1 MANPPVPSVDPVT
14 GKLPDLVIGELGTR
28 FASRNVLNIYDF
40 GAVDVSKMDISTP
53 ELLAK
58 APSSQNAIDAALAV
72 AAGLTANETRVLIQI
87 PYGAIRGTIKVTSS
101 FICFSGPG
109 SLVDGQLVFQP
120 PNTGQQLRFHSIVWN
135 MGFKPLNADLAR
147 TETGIRIVAGAS
159 IEIMSN
165 RFRDCPKAVHLDS
178 WADSSGQQ
186 NKTIDIHN
194 NQMTNVDYGVYAPL
208 KGVNTWDTHADS
220 KFNENQVRNAYISH
234 VWVEGADGF
243 DVIGNTMFH
252 VGRDSNDM
260 FHKVMKTHSVYF
272 GPRSNFLIIGTNK
285 IFESGLA
292 GIYLKHVHTATLEAN
307 MLAWCGQNKQTPSIL
322 VETSADLR
330 TGAINID
337 GNTCDEG
344 TSHGIAIIG
353 SGNAGNVTIPDNNVI
368 TLVGDTARN
377 VYRGDSMGNGP
388 IITNDIAR
396 IFVAST
402 VSVLPRI
409 TASQMPRNS
418 RKGVLAI
425 GGMYSVA
432 RRQVHTENYET
443 VTHHTKTVA
452 QGQSVSIGVL
462 RSTGDLPVSTP
473 FVGRVAVSARHLGS
487 GLVARY
493 DFTAASNG
501 ANKTI
506 GNLQASGSVTNLSDG
521 SSPAFTFALAQSG
534 TTLTAMPTTNTAG
547 QIEFTVVATGSVQTS
562 YTTEEFNALVL
573 QNPM

>member
-28 FASRNVLNIYDF
+28 FASRNVLNVYDF
-40 GAVDVSKMDISTP
+40 GAIDVSKTDVSTL
-53 ELLAK
+53 EKLAK
-58 APSSQNAIDAALAV
+58 APSSQTAINAALA
-72 AAGLTANETRVLIQI
+72 AAATLTANETRVLIQI
-87 PYGAIRGTIKVTSS
+87 PYGAIRGTITVTSP

-120 PNTGQQLRFHSIVWN
+120 PTAGQQLRYHSIVWN
-135 MGFKPLNADLAR
+135 MGFKPLNAELQR

-186 NKTIDIHN
+186 NKTIDVHN
-194 NQMTNVDYGVYAPL
+194 NQMTNVDYGLYAPM

-243 DVIGNTMFH
+243 DVTGNTLFH

-272 GPRSNFLIIGTNK
+272 GPRSNFVIISTNK

-292 GIYLKHVHTATLEAN
+292 GIYLKHVNAATVSTN
-307 MLAWCGQNKQTPSIL
+307 VLAWCGQNKQTPSIL

-344 TSHGIAIIG
+344 TSHGIAVIG
-353 SGNAGNVTIPDNNVI
+353 NGNAGNITIPDNNVI

-388 IITNDIAR
+388 LIINDIAR

-402 VSVLPRI
+402 VSVIPRI

-418 RKGVLAI
+418 RKGVLAV

-432 RRQVHTENYET
+432 RRQMHTENYET
-443 VTHHTKTVA
+443 VTHHTKTVT

-501 ANKTI
+501 TNKTI

-521 SSPAFTFALAQSG
+521 SSPAFTFALAQAG

-547 QIEFTVVATGSVQTS
+547 QVEFTVVATGGVQTS
-562 YTTEEFNALVL
+562 YTTEEFNTLALVDT
-573 QNPM
+573 M